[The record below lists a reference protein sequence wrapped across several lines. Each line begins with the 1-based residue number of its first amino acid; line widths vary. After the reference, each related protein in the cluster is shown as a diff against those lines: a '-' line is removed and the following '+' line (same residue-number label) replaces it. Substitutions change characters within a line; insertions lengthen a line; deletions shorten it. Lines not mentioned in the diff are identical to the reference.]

1 MPHPSQC
8 SSCTTALSCASA
20 LGLLHNR
27 RSISVSVLP
36 QPTRS
41 MWQVQLAEQE
51 ETIGHLGQAVGRLK
65 QLGGAMNAELAS
77 QNAML
82 NDLESGLDE
91 TASGMD
97 ALKNKMKALMP
108 KKEPKQK
115 MAIVILSIILVVLL
129 FLVAYT

>member
-1 MPHPSQC
+1 MVKMSSFSPRACLCSWPSLARPLEYSSVRWPHY
-8 SSCTTALSCASA
+8 A
-20 LGLLHNR
+20 
-27 RSISVSVLP
+27 
-36 QPTRS
+36 
-41 MWQVQLAEQE
+41 
-51 ETIGHLGQAVGRLK
+51 
-65 QLGGAMNAELAS
+65 
-77 QNAML
+77 
-82 NDLESGLDE
+82 GLDE